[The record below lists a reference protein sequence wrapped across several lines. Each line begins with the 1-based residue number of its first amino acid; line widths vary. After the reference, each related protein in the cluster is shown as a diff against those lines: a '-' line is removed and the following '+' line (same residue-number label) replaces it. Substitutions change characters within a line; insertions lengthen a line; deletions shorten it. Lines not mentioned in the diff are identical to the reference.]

1 MIKGEKKKIAC
12 PGELADCLD
21 KVEEYLLGD
30 YETFGDVVLSV
41 ARLACYLYKL
51 FILCNDER

>member
-30 YETFGDVVLSV
+30 YETFGDVVPSV
-41 ARLACYLYKL
+41 VRLACYLYKL
-51 FILCNDER
+51 FILCNNE